1 MHKTAA
7 ASSKPKRAR
16 GRSAAR
22 KEQREAPAPN
32 KNAYLHFSRS
42 RRDDVAA
49 AHPAWSVQQVSAE
62 LGRQWKALT
71 ASERKPWVELAQFDK
86 ARFQTEAKHYVG
98 QQHADEQPV
107 RLHIP
112 FKRKKQPNEPRQPD
126 TAYIC
131 FWKSRRREVVA
142 ANPQLAAPLV
152 SKEVGR
158 QWRALADDE
167 RQVWLDLAAQDKLRF
182 QEELARFHPT
192 LQASPEIPAVVK
204 APIKD
209 PFAPKPA
216 KTGFQ
221 LFMSHNRESF
231 TLLDMT
237 LNEFRAEMSQ
247 LWKRLND
254 DDKSA
259 WYQMAQQDQMRY
271 EAEVNA
277 YMPPAYMSS
286 ALLRAHKRLDEL
298 KRLARG
304 DAGAPRLPVNAYSCY
319 LSTKRREM
327 QLCRPELTHNAVMR
341 EMGVVWKALSEAERA
356 PYQRKAELDV
366 ERFQEEMETYLAQ
379 QEQQKQHTAAG
390 VKTKRTRKRKVQEVE
405 METPKTRK
413 KRKLTSPRRPKT
425 AYNLMYM
432 SKRAELLATYQ
443 MSHNECS
450 ALCGRLWRQ
459 MSDVERDPYQ
469 RMAAEDKRRYQA
481 ELQSYQTQVHKARE
495 AAVRDS
501 AGFRYFVEA
510 RRRESEGQSED
521 EITAMWLGMSEPHQ
535 VLWAELANDG
545 SHATLSTADADVAAG
560 EEQKQLEESA
570 RTILAAREMHFP
582 SVEDND
588 DSDDHDENEQ
598 QDEQQQP
605 LSALGRRRRAEPEQ
619 KRSASDLAGFLWTS
633 NGDGASGS
641 LAPRRTLSATD
652 AMDSEAFCD
661 FITDTAG
668 QAAEAAVDAL
678 M

>member
-16 GRSAAR
+16 GRSAAG
-22 KEQREAPAPN
+22 KERREAPAPN

-49 AHPAWSVQQVSAE
+49 THPAWSVQQVSAE

-86 ARFQTEAKHYVG
+86 ARFQTEAEHYVG
-98 QQHADEQPV
+98 QQHADE
-107 RLHIP
+107 
-112 FKRKKQPNEPRQPD
+112 PD

-167 RQVWLDLAAQDKLRF
+167 RQVWLDLAEQDKLRF

-221 LFMSHNRESF
+221 IFMNHNRESF

-247 LWKRLND
+247 LWKRLSD

-271 EAEVNA
+271 EAEINA

-304 DAGAPRLPVNAYSCY
+304 DAGAPRLPVSAYSCY

-327 QLCRPELTHNAVMR
+327 QLRRPELKHNEVMR

-366 ERFQEEMETYLAQ
+366 ERFQTEMETYLAQ
-379 QEQQKQHTAAG
+379 QEQQKQHAAADFN
-390 VKTKRTRKRKVQEVE
+390 TKRTRKQKVQEVE
-405 METPKTRK
+405 VETKGTPKTRK

-459 MSDVERDPYQ
+459 MPDVERDPYQ

-481 ELQSYQTQVHKARE
+481 ELQRYQAQVHKARE
-495 AAVRDS
+495 AVARDS

-510 RRRESEGQSED
+510 RRRESEGLSED
-521 EITAMWLGMSEPHQ
+521 EIVATWLDMSEPHQ
-535 VLWAELANDG
+535 VLWAELANDR
-545 SHATLSTADADVAAG
+545 SHTTLSIADADVAAG
-560 EEQKQLEESA
+560 EEEQKQLEESA
-570 RTILAAREMHFP
+570 RAILAAREMHFP

-588 DSDDHDENEQ
+588 GRGDHDE
-598 QDEQQQP
+598 DEQQQP
-605 LSALGRRRRAEPEQ
+605 LAALGRRRRAEPEQ

-652 AMDSEAFCD
+652 AVDSENFCD

-668 QAAEAAVDAL
+668 QATEAAVDAF